1 MRVLEIFPPPL
12 VEGALL
18 LPELPVV
25 PVAIWV
31 LVETVPVTFRAMF
44 T

>member
-1 MRVLEIFPPPL
+1 VAEVLPPTACPAT
-12 VEGALL
+12 VPA
-18 LPELPVV
+18 PASMLPVP

-31 LVETVPVTFRAMF
+31 LVETVPVTVLLRF